1 MTPGSASSFREAA
14 ELPDDDRADAAC
26 KHGCAVCEVC
36 AYDRGFAAAIGRA
49 ESAEVALARAADCG
63 AACGTVGEQCQAC
76 LRRMFHRAVSEC
88 TEQRE
93 AKEAAYAKLYE
104 ARGFILADEERR
116 KLTGDALYAERASE
130 HEFNRANA
138 LERACAEKDRRIA
151 AQAEA
156 LAELTRQ
163 RDELA
168 SFHEDEKTWR
178 IGAEQERNDAMQR
191 IRALEDDAET
201 AGVALGAVCVLATL
215 RVNEKYAGGIATL
228 VTELVKPLLCGGRK
242 GTPSGPG

>member
-1 MTPGSASSFREAA
+1 
-14 ELPDDDRADAAC
+14 
-26 KHGCAVCEVC
+26 
-36 AYDRGFAAAIGRA
+36 
-49 ESAEVALARAADCG
+49 
-63 AACGTVGEQCQAC
+63 
-76 LRRMFHRAVSEC
+76 MFHRAVSEC

-93 AKEAAYAKLYE
+93 AKEAAYAKLYD

-163 RDELA
+163 RDELT

-178 IGAEQERNDAMQR
+178 IGAEQERNDAMQQ

-215 RVNEKYAGGIATL
+215 RVNEKYAGGISTL
-228 VTELVKPLLCGGRK
+228 VTEHAAVAAMASVIAQRDAIAVAAKEYLMRSIPDPNVGADAEDTLREILADMGAQEREEANDDV
-242 GTPSGPG
+242 